1 MATIRLYE
9 FMRGRPRLV
18 SGITYGYAAHT
29 STMKEKKRK
38 VSKNDPSEAYTGVS
52 HWGEP
57 EQDADDL

>member
-1 MATIRLYE
+1 
-9 FMRGRPRLV
+9 MRGRSRLV

-38 VSKNDPSEAYTGVS
+38 VSKNDPSGAYTGVS